1 MENGDAKNDKKFK
14 SFAFATSL
22 YGSASIF
29 GPMLFL
35 GGIGY
40 FLDKKFSGSHVFLI
54 CGLALA
60 FITTNI
66 LLFRKA
72 FEITKEI
79 EKLAPK
85 PPEEDKDDFK
95 DF

>member
-1 MENGDAKNDKKFK
+1 MENGNAKNDKNFK
-14 SFAFATSL
+14 AFAFATSL

-35 GGIGY
+35 GGVGY
-40 FLDKKFSGSHVFLI
+40 FLDKKFFSGHIFLI

-85 PPEEDKDDFK
+85 PLEEDDDFK